1 MHYLK
6 ALEALGG
13 NPHDGAKVVAKM
25 KELPTDDP
33 LFGKGPLRADGRRI
47 IPAYLFEVKKPEEL
61 KGPWDYYKLI
71 ATICA
76 GRRGQAAGS
85 QRVPAGEEVTA
96 KAVIPDMVRQHHLRD
111 LRDSGTRR

>member
-1 MHYLK
+1 MVLHYLK
-6 ALEALGG
+6 AMEALGG

-33 LFGKGPLRADGRRI
+33 LFGKGPLRADGRRL

-71 ATICA
+71 ATISA
-76 GRRGQAAGS
+76 EDAAKPLEAS
-85 QRVPAGEEVTA
+85 ECPLV
-96 KAVIPDMVRQHHLRD
+96 KK
-111 LRDSGTRR
+111 